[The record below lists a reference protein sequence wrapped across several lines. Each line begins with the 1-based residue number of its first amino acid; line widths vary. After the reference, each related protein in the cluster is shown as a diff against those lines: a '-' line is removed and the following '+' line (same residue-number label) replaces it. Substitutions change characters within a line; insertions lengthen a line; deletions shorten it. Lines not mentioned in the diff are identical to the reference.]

1 MKLNKIVQ
9 KYLEVQKFIVKQ
21 RTYLYYLQIN
31 DIYISKFN
39 KKISTENLNNFI
51 NELKEHYSYSTIKSI
66 KTLINSSLKFIS
78 KEYHSKRIQCTLKL
92 KNINLKKVYSLDKS
106 EQQKLEQYI
115 LGNKKYYH
123 YGIIISLFTGLRLG
137 ELLSLKWK
145 NIDFKNKFIYVKSTL
160 FSISKNH
167 KLIQIEDTPKTSSSI
182 REIPISKTL
191 LTILKELKLSSKC
204 EYVISSRKNKNVIPR
219 TYQKSFEDLLKRLNI
234 KHYGFHS
241 LRHTF
246 ATRLLEQGTDIKT
259 ISELLGHSSPTITL
273 NKYVHTNLENKRK
286 AITNLTKKYQSI

>member
-137 ELLSLKWK
+137 ELLSLKWG
-145 NIDFKNKFIYVKSTL
+145 NIDMKNKLIYIDK
-160 FSISKNH
+160 SISTISPNH
-167 KLIQIEDTPKTSSSI
+167 RTLTIESSPKTQSSI
-182 REIPISKTL
+182 REIPISKQL
-191 LTILKELKLSSKC
+191 L
-204 EYVISSRKNKNVIPR
+204 
-219 TYQKSFEDLLKRLNI
+219 DLLKVLKQN
-234 KHYGFHS
+234 YS
-241 LRHTF
+241 
-246 ATRLLEQGTDIKT
+246 TD
-259 ISELLGHSSPTITL
+259 
-273 NKYVHTNLENKRK
+273 YVF
-286 AITNLTKKYQSI
+286 